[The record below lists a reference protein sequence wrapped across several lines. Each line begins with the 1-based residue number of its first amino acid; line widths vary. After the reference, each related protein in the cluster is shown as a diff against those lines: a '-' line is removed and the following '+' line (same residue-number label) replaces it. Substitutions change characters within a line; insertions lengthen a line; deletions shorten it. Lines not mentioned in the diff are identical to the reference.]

1 MKQLLTYQ
9 LFVNWRCEGNFAAAM
24 WLFSNEIR
32 LFTSRARTFKYI
44 LTVTIIEIMDRSVSA
59 LLEADIQVHIQI
71 ALIPYSPTSCIPCL
85 DLVIFPV
92 LISSFVLS

>member
-24 WLFSNEIR
+24 WLFNKIR
-32 LFTSRARTFKYI
+32 LFTSRARAFKLI
-44 LTVTIIEIMDRSVSA
+44 PTVTIIEIMDHSVSA

-71 ALIPYSPTSCIPCL
+71 ALKHISNSQTSCIPCL
-85 DLVIFPV
+85 D
-92 LISSFVLS
+92 